1 MKVPTLNGWTLGCCA
16 NCDTPLD
23 PGEHPTLF
31 CSEYCKGYASDVR
44 YFRARN
50 RDGRA
55 KDSDIAEVLTI
66 LMAHRVAGGYDAKER
81 HLDPATRAGVLV
93 DNNGLCCVCNRAP
106 ATEVDHIDGPGGER
120 ENLQG
125 LCDSCHNKKTAEHFE
140 PMTDEHKAVRDAFLA
155 RVGRKETLRACDD
168 DVAWKETWRSLL
180 AATRAWCATPTGGN

>member
-1 MKVPTLNGWTLGCCA
+1 MRVATLNGWTLGRCA

-23 PGEHPTLF
+23 PGGHPALF

-55 KDSDIAEVLTI
+55 KDPDVAEVLTI
-66 LMAHRVAGGYDAKER
+66 RMAHRVAGGYDAKER
-81 HLDPATRAGVLV
+81 HLDPATRAGVLAG
-93 DNNGLCCVCNRAP
+93 NHGLCCVCNRAP
-106 ATEVDHIDGPGGER
+106 ATEVDHIDGPSGER

-125 LCDSCHNKKTAEHFE
+125 LCDPCHNKKTAQHFE

-155 RVGRKETLRACDD
+155 RVWRTEPLRASDD
-168 DVAWKETWRSLL
+168 DVSWKGTWRSLL
-180 AATRAWCATPTGGN
+180 AQTKAWCATPPRAS